1 MIAERFVWG
10 CVWNMSDC
18 VSLYTNP
25 MFSRCESLC
34 GLVFFR
40 LNYSAFGLAILLLG
54 CSLYLSYYCDRRS
67 MWWNGDEIRPWSI
80 GSDTIVL
87 VQSSPAPMG
96 HVGNR
101 KTTTICSWRGSFGVS
116 SKAWREAKPNRNK
129 RHKEMLARNV
139 LYVHSLYMDVATQW
153 WR

>member
-1 MIAERFVWG
+1 
-10 CVWNMSDC
+10 MSDC

-96 HVGNR
+96 HVGNSEKQR
-101 KTTTICSWRGSFGVS
+101 RRRFVLGAVVLGFHQRREGRPNPTETNDTRRCWPAETFCMSTVFIYGCCYTVVTI
-116 SKAWREAKPNRNK
+116 
-129 RHKEMLARNV
+129 
-139 LYVHSLYMDVATQW
+139 VHRRMNIF
-153 WR
+153 